1 MTVIDADRPAERHA
15 RMHTKARVPA
25 RLILRR
31 LAGAENTA
39 VPLISRSV
47 MLRHHAS
54 VTRRDEAPQSSRV
67 LGVC

>member
-1 MTVIDADRPAERHA
+1 
-15 RMHTKARVPA
+15 MHTKARVPA